1 MHPEQKQTWLSHID
15 EQVERQRQHIKQ
27 LEEARNTAE
36 GKMQS
41 RYDTQK
47 ETLNTQ
53 VNIGLDILGRLEAAK
68 QEIAAGVMCDKVE
81 PGAYVDALIDGE
93 PEQLLCLR
101 NRVDLS
107 DVMVV
112 SPQSPIGHALMGKI
126 PGDKAVYSVGQREF
140 KIEIK
145 GIR

>member
-1 MHPEQKQTWLSHID
+1 MHPEQKQAWLSHIAGQID
-15 EQVERQRQHIKQ
+15 RQRQHIAQ

-53 VNIGLDILGRLEAAK
+53 VNIGQDILERLETAR
-68 QEIAAGVMCDKVE
+68 QEIAAGVINAKVE
-81 PGAYVDALIDGE
+81 PGACVNALIDDE

-101 NRVDLS
+101 TRVDLP
-107 DVMVV
+107 DVTVV
-112 SPQSPIGHALMGKI
+112 SPQSPIGQAIMGKL
-126 PGDKAVYSVGQREF
+126 PGDKTAYFVGQRKFE
-140 KIEIK
+140 IEIK
-145 GIR
+145 NIR

>member
-1 MHPEQKQTWLSHID
+1 MHPEQKRTWLSHIA
-15 EQVERQRQHIKQ
+15 EQIDRQRQHIQQ

-53 VNIGLDILGRLEAAK
+53 VNIGLDILGRLETAK

-81 PGAYVDALIDGE
+81 PGACVEALIDGE

-101 NRVDLS
+101 TKVDLP
-107 DVMVV
+107 DVTVV
-112 SPQSPIGHALMGKI
+112 SPQSPIGQAIMGKT
-126 PGDKAVYSVGQREF
+126 PGNKTVYSVGQREF
-140 KIEIK
+140 EIEIK